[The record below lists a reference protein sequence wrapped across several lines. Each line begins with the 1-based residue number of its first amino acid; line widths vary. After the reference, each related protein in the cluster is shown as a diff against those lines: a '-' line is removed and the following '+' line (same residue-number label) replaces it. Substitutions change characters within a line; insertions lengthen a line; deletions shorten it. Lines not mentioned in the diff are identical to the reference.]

1 MKDSCPLSLT
11 IYGTKTNI
19 QRLRNSTN
27 LTRPTR
33 PNMTINI
40 WRHNDVGV
48 ESIYMILSGVV
59 FSWVCRST

>member
-11 IYGTKTNI
+11 LYGTKTNI

-40 WRHNDVGV
+40 WRRNDVGV
-48 ESIYMILSGVV
+48 ESI
-59 FSWVCRST
+59 

>member
-1 MKDSCPLSLT
+1 MKEMKMFAMKDSCPLSLT

-40 WRHNDVGV
+40 WRRNDVGV
-48 ESIYMILSGVV
+48 ESI
-59 FSWVCRST
+59 